1 MIGRIFP
8 DYLVSR
14 LLRLVVF
21 HGMSG
26 RSTVDPIT
34 LFRMRVIA
42 AMSGGV
48 DSSVMAAM
56 LVEQGHEVIGVTL
69 NVESRQTEIENDG
82 REDACCSLSA
92 VEDARRVADR
102 IGIPHYA
109 LNFRDVFREHVIE
122 NFVEEYR
129 RGRTPNPCVRCNEHI
144 KFEGILE
151 RLHGMDADA
160 VATGHFA
167 GRAWDPVEQRW
178 QLLRGHDDRKD
189 QSYVLY
195 PLTQALLARSLF
207 PLGHMTK
214 AEVRARARELQL
226 VTADK
231 PESQEICFVTD
242 NNYAGFIERYAPQA
256 VQLGEIVDSLG
267 QVLGEHRG
275 IVHYTIGQRRGLQL
289 TSSVPLYVL
298 DIDANSNRI
307 VVGAESELQRIGL
320 EAESVNWISISPP
333 VRPLTCGIKIRYR
346 APEVGAT
353 VTALDDGRARVVF
366 DAPLKSVT
374 PGQAV
379 VFYAGDVVLGGG
391 TISRSLRSN
400 DLEFADSAGRE
411 RELANA

>member
-1 MIGRIFP
+1 
-8 DYLVSR
+8 
-14 LLRLVVF
+14 
-21 HGMSG
+21 MSG
-26 RSTVDPIT
+26 RSAADPFT
-34 LFRMRVIA
+34 LPRMRVIA

-56 LVEQGHEVIGVTL
+56 LVEQGHDVIGVTL

-129 RGRTPNPCVRCNEHI
+129 RGRTPNPCVRCNEYI

-167 GRAWDPVEQRW
+167 RRSWDPIEQRW

-214 AEVRARARELQL
+214 AEVRTRARELHL

-242 NNYAGFIERYAPQA
+242 NNYAGFIERYAPEA
-256 VQLGEIVDSLG
+256 ARPGEIVDSLG
-267 QVLGEHRG
+267 QVLGEHLG

-289 TSSVPLYVL
+289 TSPHPLYVL

-307 VVGAESELQRIGL
+307 VVGPEIGLQRVGL
-320 EAESVNWISISPP
+320 EAESVNWLSISPP
-333 VRPLTCGIKIRYR
+333 VGPLTCGIKIRYR

-353 VTALDDGRARVVF
+353 VTPLDHGRARVVF

-379 VFYAGDVVLGGG
+379 VFYSGDVVLGGG
-391 TISRSLRSN
+391 TISRSLRST
-400 DLEFADSAGRE
+400 DLEPAGRE
-411 RELANA
+411 RELATA